1 MSVAKIKST
10 VTDYHHGLVTMR
22 VESTGLATLGRSIR
36 ILVHGN
42 VIEAS
47 KDDLIDLFRV
57 LDAYFKETTE

>member
-1 MSVAKIKST
+1 MKRKST

-22 VESTGLATLGRSIR
+22 VEETGLATLGRSIR

-47 KDDLIDLFRV
+47 KDDIVDLYRV
-57 LDAYFKETTE
+57 LDAYFNEGVDIP